1 MDLSNIDPNLFL
13 YSVVIGL
20 NIRECLFC
28 RLNRLGRLDISS
40 VLLPVPVIVAVIES
54 FSPGLIVVT
63 RLSVLVILP
72 VAAVLGTL
80 GTLGTVT
87 AVLPA
92 LILTAGIL
100 SVRIIPVAVSVIPV
114 TVTVGIIPV
123 AAVIMSVILRSCCL
137 CILSHQISPYSI
149 LPVDYILLSV
159 KLQLRG
165 PKSLTS
171 LSSGT
176 GPLYIPISF
185 NGTSTN
191 ARSYILG

>member
-1 MDLSNIDPNLFL
+1 MNLGNLDPNLFL

-20 NIRECLFC
+20 NIREGLFC

-54 FSPGLIVVT
+54 FSSGLIVVT
-63 RLSVLVILP
+63 RLSVLVILS

-80 GTLGTVT
+80 WAVT

-92 LILTAGIL
+92 LILTAEIL
-100 SVRIIPVAVSVIPV
+100 SVRIIPVAVTVIPV
-114 TVTVGIIPV
+114 TITVGIIIPV
-123 AAVIMSVILRSCCL
+123 AAVIISVILRSCCL

-149 LPVDYILLSV
+149 LPVNYILLSA

-165 PKSLTS
+165 L
-171 LSSGT
+171 
-176 GPLYIPISF
+176 
-185 NGTSTN
+185 
-191 ARSYILG
+191 